1 MSNAGGSYEKAYASC
16 YHAFVA
22 IVFDA
27 VGGAGGDGP
36 RWLRGPPAPLL
47 SPPPSLPPPSPPL
60 RLFF

>member
-27 VGGAGGDGP
+27 VGGAGRNGLANLQAWHCQIGY
-36 RWLRGPPAPLL
+36 
-47 SPPPSLPPPSPPL
+47 S
-60 RLFF
+60 